1 MKKEKVKHKSDSPL
15 SFGSHLT
22 RNNLLNA
29 LRVLIVIVFCTT
41 AFPAFVRADSK
52 TTIIKLWIGNSYMDV
67 GGTKEPIDAQGT
79 KPVIVES
86 RTLVPIR
93 AIMETF
99 GGNVAWDDATKKV
112 TINFNNNTL
121 ELRIGQS
128 TAFLNGYAKQID
140 STNTKVVPMII
151 SGRTMVPL
159 RFVGDSFGIDVQYDA
174 TSKMITLTYVSY
186 SAPIVQLPSAPTLTS
201 PATNSTFNNSNIAF
215 TWTAVT
221 GVDYYKLQIT
231 NNGLVMLSNSSISI
245 NSFALTGVTFVDGT
259 YSWQVAAHNS
269 AGWGSW
275 STPFVLVI
283 STIQFPSAPTLT
295 SPVTNSTFTDSNFT
309 LTWATVSGADLYK
322 LQITKDSVT
331 VNSEDNINA
340 ATYSM
345 LAGTLADG
353 TYSWQVAAH
362 NSAGWSSWSS
372 PFVFTISAQMSVT
385 DIAKF
390 VDRVV
395 LIDVN
400 GIKDGKSFDAE
411 GSGFIISSDG
421 KIVTNYHVIDMATS
435 GTVTLNDGTKYD
447 IISVLGYGKDEQFG
461 DNDLAVIKINAYNLP
476 VCVLGDSDKVQL
488 GESVV
493 TIGSPL
499 GLQNSVSTGIVSK
512 IWNNSLI
519 QITAPISHGSSG
531 GPLFNMRGEII
542 GINTYGFAPI
552 GGENINVAVPIN
564 WLKTMDTS
572 LNMTL
577 ERVCNGW
584 TLTPD
589 QIKSAIDWG
598 KTNKDDSTKF
608 YEPFNIGSPL
618 KNPPMQSIIITPYER
633 IADGARNN
641 AKEGKD
647 FTIQDANNIL
657 SVYKGEVTFRVIES
671 GNFADF
677 AQYYT
682 ASITI
687 PGVYPLSTIRKEISG
702 GVMVNLHLYYAL
714 IEYTFS
720 NRQIPRHAIVKLSV
734 KNSLQGNTSSPTSYT
749 IDLSKYP

>member
-1 MKKEKVKHKSDSPL
+1 MIL
-15 SFGSHLT
+15 
-22 RNNLLNA
+22 
-29 LRVLIVIVFCTT
+29 CTT
-41 AFPAFVRADSK
+41 AFPAFTRADSK
-52 TTIIKLWIGNSYMDV
+52 TIVVNLWIGNSVMSV
-67 GGTKEPIDAQGT
+67 NGLRQPIDPQGT
-79 KPVIVES
+79 KPIIVES

-93 AIMETF
+93 AIVETF

-112 TINFNNNTL
+112 TINFNNNIL

-128 TAFLNGYAKQID
+128 TASLNGYAVQVD
-140 STNTKVVPMII
+140 STNSKVVPMII
-151 SGRTMVPL
+151 NGRTMVPL
-159 RFVGDSFGIDVQYDA
+159 RFVAESFGINVQYEE
-174 TSKMITLTYVSY
+174 TSKMITLTYVSETT
-186 SAPIVQLPSAPTLTS
+186 PIVQLPVAPNLIS
-201 PATNSTFNNSNIAF
+201 PATNSTFNNSNITF
-215 TWTAVT
+215 TWTAVS
-221 GVDYYKLQIT
+221 GVDLYKLQIIKD
-231 NNGLVMLSNSSISI
+231 GLTL
-245 NSFALTGVTFVDGT
+245 NSFESITTNSYTLTGTTLADGT

-269 AGWGSW
+269 TGWGSW

-283 STIQFPSAPTLT
+283 STIQLPSAPTLT
-295 SPVTNSTFTDSNFT
+295 SPVTNSTFNNSNITFIWT
-309 LTWATVSGADLYK
+309 AFSGVDYYK
-322 LQITKDSVT
+322 LQITKDNVA
-331 VNSEDNINA
+331 VNTADNINSN
-340 ATYSM
+340 TYSIQ
-345 LAGTLADG
+345 AGILADG
-353 TYSWQVAAH
+353 TYSWQVATH

-372 PFVFTISAQMSVT
+372 PFVFTISTQMSVT

-400 GIKDGKSFDAE
+400 GIKDGKPFDAE

-421 KIVTNYHVIDMATS
+421 RIVTNYHVIDMATS

-447 IISVLGYGKDEQFG
+447 IISVLGYGKDKQFG

-476 VCVLGDSDKVQL
+476 VCILGDSDKVQL

-499 GLQNSVSTGIVSK
+499 GLQNSVSTGIVSN

-531 GPLFNMRGEII
+531 GPLFNMRGEVI

-677 AQYYT
+677 AAYYT

-702 GVMVNLHLYYAL
+702 GVMVDLHHYYTL

-720 NRQIPRHAIVKLSV
+720 STQIPRHAIVKLSV
-734 KNSLQGNTSSPTSYT
+734 KNSLQGNTSTPTSYT
-749 IDLSKYP
+749 IDLSNYP